1 MGKKVKKEVEPPP
14 KDVFDPLL
22 IESKTAT
29 TVVLMLR
36 SPEEEVLA
44 KACDALYRFA
54 SKGDENKVMLLGL
67 GAVEHLNKL
76 ISHEDPV
83 VRRNAIMVLGIMASN
98 NDVRKLLRELDVTNS
113 LISQLKP
120 EEDVV
125 IHEFATLC
133 LAHMAVE
140 YAAKV
145 QIFEHGGLEPLIRLL
160 GSTDPDVK
168 KNSLE
173 CIYLLV
179 QDFQICAAVR
189 ALNVIPPLLELLKS
203 EYSVIQLLALK
214 TLEVITKD
222 RETRIILGE
231 HKGLDCLLKILETN
245 EFSDLHVEAL
255 AVLGNCLEGVRT
267 LQLIQ
272 QTGGLKKLLSF
283 VGVSTV
289 PDIQKNA
296 AKAITKAAYDSEN
309 RKILNEEE
317 VEKCLIKLLETDND
331 GVKVAASQAISA
343 MCQNLASKRAFGFQG
358 ISQLVQLLSSDNEE
372 VKEAAVTALANLTTD
387 SPSNASAVA
396 EAEGI
401 EPLVNTLNTQRDG
414 AIANAATVLT
424 NLAVQDTFRLKIQ
437 SHGVMSALAELLRST
452 NSQVQSKA
460 AFAVAE
466 FGCDAAAR
474 TELRNAGGLGPL
486 VELLHSKN
494 EEVRRNA
501 CWAVTVCASDELTA
515 VELCRLGALDILEEI
530 NLSNLSTKHKKNF
543 SEAVEKLL
551 DNNLSQKYSQ
561 IGYLSSSNII
571 TDGFYDCGQIKPGV
585 KILSLEELS
594 MQELTDR
601 QAIIFINSKTF
612 FSVNTSLKEKAQ
624 DSSYERTVL
633 SPSILRRGSREK
645 ARENCNLLCDLN
657 SSMVSP
663 VEEKQKLSGQRSSL
677 SKSSTREKGLRK
689 GKGKKE
695 EEKMKEVT
703 QIVSKVQD
711 EISLENSHWL
721 PPPDFTL
728 LDYIN
733 DASQTVLPLTTTR
746 EQVVALARF
755 VADKMG
761 GSIERDKLHDFS
773 WELHISEVEFELKSN
788 VVPIGKIKKGTFYHR
803 ALLFKVIAD
812 RIGIA
817 CSLVRSKCNR
827 AWNEVELVD
836 DSPQGIAEL
845 LLPPQAYIVDL
856 MFEPGFLIKKGSA
869 EADQYQYI

>member
-22 IESKTAT
+22 IESKTAA
-29 TVVLMLR
+29 TVVLMLS

-44 KACDALYRFA
+44 KACDALYKFA
-54 SKGDENKVMLLGL
+54 SKDDENKVTLLGL
-67 GAVEHLNKL
+67 GAVEHLYKL
-76 ISHEDPV
+76 ISHEDPI
-83 VRRNAIMVLGIMASN
+83 VRRNAIMVIGIMASN
-98 NDVRKLLRELDVTNS
+98 HNVKKLLRELDVTNS
-113 LISQLKP
+113 LIPQLAP

-133 LAHMAVE
+133 LAHIAVE
-140 YAAKV
+140 YTTKV
-145 QIFEHGGLEPLIRLL
+145 QIFEQGGLEPLIKLL
-160 GSTDPDVK
+160 GSPDPDVK
-168 KNSLE
+168 KNSVE

-179 QDFQICAAVR
+179 QDFQSRAAVR

-203 EYSVIQLLALK
+203 EYPVIQLLAIK
-214 TLEVITKD
+214 TLEVISKD

-231 HKGLDCLLKILETN
+231 NKGLDCLLKILETN

-255 AVLGNCLEGVRT
+255 AVLGNCLEDVHT

-283 VGVSTV
+283 VGGSTV

-317 VEKCLIKLLETDND
+317 VEKCLINLLEMDND

-343 MCQNLASKRAFGFQG
+343 MCENLASKCAFGLQG
-358 ISQLVQLLSSDNEE
+358 VPQLVRLLSSDNEE
-372 VKEAAVTALANLTTD
+372 VKEAAVTALANVTAA

-401 EPLVNTLNTQRDG
+401 EPLVNTLNAQRDG
-414 AIANAATVLT
+414 AIANAAAVLT
-424 NLAVQDTFRLKIQ
+424 NLAMQEPFRVKIQ
-437 SHGVMSALAELLRST
+437 SCGIMSALAELLRST

-460 AFAVAE
+460 AFAVAA
-466 FGCDAAAR
+466 FGCDADAR

-494 EEVRRNA
+494 EEVRRNV
-501 CWAVTVCASDELTA
+501 CWAVMVCASDELTA

-530 NLSNLSTKHKKNF
+530 NLSTGRKNNF
-543 SEAVEKLL
+543 SEAAVEKLL
-551 DNNLSQKYSQ
+551 DNNLSQKYSRM
-561 IGYLSSSNII
+561 GYLSSSNII

-585 KILSLEELS
+585 KFLSLEELS

-601 QAIIFINSKTF
+601 RAIIFINAKPREDVF
-612 FSVNTSLKEKAQ
+612 AIEEKAQ
-624 DSSYERTVL
+624 DSSYDQTIL
-633 SPSILRRGSREK
+633 SPSISRKGSREK
-645 ARENCNLLCDLN
+645 A
-657 SSMVSP
+657 
-663 VEEKQKLSGQRSSL
+663 
-677 SKSSTREKGLRK
+677 RK

-703 QIVSKVQD
+703 KNISKVQD
-711 EISLENSHWL
+711 EINLENSHWL
-721 PPPDFTL
+721 PPPDFIL

-733 DASQTVLPLTTTR
+733 DVSKTILPLTTTR
-746 EQVVALARF
+746 EQVVALAQF

-761 GSIERDKLHDFS
+761 GPTERDKLHDFN
-773 WELHISEVEFELKSN
+773 WELHISEIEFELKCN
-788 VVPIGKIKKGTFYHR
+788 VVPIGKVKKGTFYHR

-812 RIGIA
+812 RIGIG
-817 CSLVRSKCNR
+817 CSLVRGKYNR
-827 AWNEVELVD
+827 AWNEVKLVD
-836 DSPQGIAEL
+836 DSPQGIAGL
-845 LLPPQAYIVDL
+845 LLPPQEYIQYCRYQNEKELWKQNIRYTSRTAWEVR
-856 MFEPGFLIKKGSA
+856 MCFLSLLCSR
-869 EADQYQYI
+869 